1 MEESSNRRQSGKK
14 WEDVLHRTPTN
25 ALHSKIYRKKKLE
38 KEQISY
44 HPLSS
49 YSDIIFSCVCLVIQF
64 YLHNK
69 RIKSTQ
75 TSCKLQLKVESIRR
89 RKSKQP
95 NHELHHLFDLRSAFP
110 FGPFFYSSEQFLCLK
125 LEMIYSMVTKL
136 KNLCTRPDH
145 LCIRYYFLWFC
156 CVCCCCFMIKIK

>member
-25 ALHSKIYRKKKLE
+25 ALHSKIYRKKELE

-110 FGPFFYSSEQFLCLK
+110 FRSVFLFERTISLLK
-125 LEMIYSMVTKL
+125 TWNDLFNGDQAEKL
-136 KNLCTRPDH
+136 MHKTRPFMH
-145 LCIRYYFLWFC
+145 SVLFLVIRLLLLPLLHDQN
-156 CVCCCCFMIKIK
+156 